1 MILNPLTYLDSRL
14 LASLSFSLQMI
25 LYMGIVLHAP
35 VLALS
40 AVTGL
45 SYLGWDSALL
55 LGWNRCTIQYWD
67 LINPGKF
74 HFAIFGLNFDGL
86 QART

>member
-1 MILNPLTYLDSRL
+1 M
-14 LASLSFSLQMI
+14 LASLSFSLQMV

-45 SYLGWDSALL
+45 SYLAAILVVGAACTFYSVLGGIKAVLATDVFQGGIGGAMEFLRLL
-55 LGWNRCTIQYWD
+55 KIRYPIS
-67 LINPGKF
+67 K
-74 HFAIFGLNFDGL
+74 A
-86 QART
+86 

>member
-1 MILNPLTYLDSRL
+1 MV
-14 LASLSFSLQMI
+14 

-45 SYLGWDSALL
+45 SYLASILVVGAACTFYSVLGGIKAVLATDVFQGSVEFFRFSFKHDAILPRDGWMS
-55 LGWNRCTIQYWD
+55 
-67 LINPGKF
+67 
-74 HFAIFGLNFDGL
+74 
-86 QART
+86 

>member
-1 MILNPLTYLDSRL
+1 M
-14 LASLSFSLQMI
+14 LASLSFSLQMV

-45 SYLGWDSALL
+45 SYLAAILVVGAACTFYSALGGIKAVL
-55 LGWNRCTIQYWD
+55 ATDVFQGRRRVLSLGVS
-67 LINPGKF
+67 
-74 HFAIFGLNFDGL
+74 
-86 QART
+86 

>member
-1 MILNPLTYLDSRL
+1 M
-14 LASLSFSLQMI
+14 LASLSFSLQMV

-45 SYLGWDSALL
+45 SYLAAILVVGAACTFYSALGGIKAVL
-55 LGWNRCTIQYWD
+55 ATDVFQGFLEFPEEEN
-67 LINPGKF
+67 F
-74 HFAIFGLNFDGL
+74 H
-86 QART
+86 

>member
-1 MILNPLTYLDSRL
+1 MV
-14 LASLSFSLQMI
+14 

-45 SYLGWDSALL
+45 SYLAAVLVVGAACTFYSALGGIKAVL
-55 LGWNRCTIQYWD
+55 ATDVFQGPVWMSSCDILKRQTSRNLCE
-67 LINPGKF
+67 P
-74 HFAIFGLNFDGL
+74 
-86 QART
+86 